1 MHRRNVKIGHINA
14 SSIAG
19 FKFHE
24 IKNWLMRGRFG
35 ILVISETKLDET
47 YPGSQFAIP
56 GFRICRSDRNI
67 YGGGVMVFVRSDMCF
82 TVIKELGDNNGI
94 DASNFRTD
102 HIILKVKIAKSWL
115 TVMAIYRPPSIPSSQ
130 WKFELRMLFEV
141 VTTFSNDI
149 MCVGDFNSNMLDPKG
164 GGHLED
170 LLEVYGLRNL
180 IKLPTRIGETS
191 TTLLDLILT
200 NNTRRIF
207 SSGVVDADM

>member
-1 MHRRNVKIGHINA
+1 
-14 SSIAG
+14 
-19 FKFHE
+19 
-24 IKNWLMRGRFG
+24 
-35 ILVISETKLDET
+35 
-47 YPGSQFAIP
+47 
-56 GFRICRSDRNI
+56 
-67 YGGGVMVFVRSDMCF
+67 MVFVRSDMCF

-141 VTTFSNDI
+141 VTTFSNDVI
-149 MCVGDFNSNMLDPKG
+149 CVGDFNSNMLDPKG

-180 IKLPTRIGETS
+180 IKLPTRIGKTS